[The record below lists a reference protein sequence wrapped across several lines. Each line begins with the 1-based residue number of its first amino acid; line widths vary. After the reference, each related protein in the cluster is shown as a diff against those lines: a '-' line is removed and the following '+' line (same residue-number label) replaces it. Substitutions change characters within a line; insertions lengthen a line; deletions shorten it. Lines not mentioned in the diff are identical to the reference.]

1 MKKSRT
7 AQIRV
12 LVKQDP
18 AAGKKAL
25 TELLLDLFGIT
36 ANAIEINYDQYSLNS
51 LNGFFECQMG
61 MCFFKFHQEDGEED
75 MKGEY

>member
-18 AAGKKAL
+18 VAGKKSS
-25 TELLLDLFGIT
+25 
-36 ANAIEINYDQYSLNS
+36 NRAIIGFVWNYS
-51 LNGFFECQMG
+51 
-61 MCFFKFHQEDGEED
+61 
-75 MKGEY
+75 KGN